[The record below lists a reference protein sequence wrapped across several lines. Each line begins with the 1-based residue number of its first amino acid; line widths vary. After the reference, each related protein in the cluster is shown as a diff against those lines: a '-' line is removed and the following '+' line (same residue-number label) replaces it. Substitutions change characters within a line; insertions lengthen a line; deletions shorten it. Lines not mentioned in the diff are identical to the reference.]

1 MKKYFYLLALALSQ
15 IAFAQYA
22 DPNYAIPATGY
33 GSDGS
38 HTVAVETFANVNF
51 AGHTI
56 NIYHPGDISTPVPT
70 IFYSHAYGGNDPENI
85 IGMLEF
91 VAKKGYAIVY
101 VPYQTLATTTIQQR
115 YDNLKAGFRKAAQ
128 DYPNIISTDKV
139 GFMGHSFGG
148 GASFAIA
155 QELFTN
161 DGWGTNGRFIYALAQ
176 WYSYFADNSL
186 LDNYPDNTKVL
197 IEVFADDSTND
208 HRMAIDVFNHLN
220 VSAAEK
226 DYVLVSSSTV
236 NGYNYEATHS
246 LPNTAT
252 AFDAL
257 DYYAYYRFIDALADY
272 AFNGNTA
279 GKDVALGHG
288 STAQVTMPG
297 EMTPLQSFSN
307 PYPLHL
313 QSYYEFPCN
322 NADDNPRIDY
332 CTTTAGI
339 EEISNNVVS
348 IYPNPATEVIN
359 ITTTLATLSI
369 NIYSTMGQQ
378 VNHYELNQNA
388 ATINMQALPKGMYLV
403 EVNGIAHKV
412 IRN

>member
-1 MKKYFYLLALALSQ
+1 MKKYFYFFALAFSQ

-22 DPNYAIPATGY
+22 DPNYAIPAVGY
-33 GSDGS
+33 GSNGS
-38 HTVAVETFANVNF
+38 HTVAVETFENVNF
-51 AGHTI
+51 PDHTV
-56 NIYHPGDISTPVPT
+56 NVYHPGDITTPVPT

-101 VPYQTLATTTIQQR
+101 VPYQTLATTSIQER

-128 DYPNIISTDKV
+128 DYPEIISTDKV

-155 QELFTN
+155 HELFTT

-176 WYSYFADNSL
+176 WYSYYADNTL
-186 LDNYPDNTKVL
+186 LGSYPDNTKVL
-197 IEVFADDSTND
+197 IEVFADDTTND
-208 HRMAIDVFNHLN
+208 HRMAIDIFNHLN
-220 VSAAEK
+220 VDASEK
-226 DYVLVSSSTV
+226 DYVVVSSSTV
-236 NGYNYEATHS
+236 NGYSYEATHS

-272 AFNGNTA
+272 AFNGNTS

-297 EMTPLQSFSN
+297 EMAPLQSFSN
-307 PYPLHL
+307 PSPMHL

-322 NADDNPRIDY
+322 NEDENPRIDY

-339 EEISNNVVS
+339 EEISANSVTL
-348 IYPNPATEVIN
+348 YPNPATDVLN
-359 ITTTLATLSI
+359 ITTTLPALTI
-369 NIYSTMGQQ
+369 NIYNTIGQQ

-388 ATINMQALPKGMYLV
+388 TTINLQALPKGLYLV
-403 EVNGIAHKV
+403 EVNGIAHNV
-412 IRN
+412 IHN